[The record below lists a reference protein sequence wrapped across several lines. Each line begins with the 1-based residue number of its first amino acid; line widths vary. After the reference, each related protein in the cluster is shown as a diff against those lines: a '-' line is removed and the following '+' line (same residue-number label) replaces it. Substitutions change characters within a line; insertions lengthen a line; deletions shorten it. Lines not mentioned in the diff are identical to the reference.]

1 MREILFRFLL
11 VLISILAVSCSRT
24 SETSDEVDKRVFKL
38 PIEQVKELAAKGDSS
53 AKFRLLLENNY
64 NLSEAEKLKIL
75 SEIYEKDKHL
85 AAGYQL
91 ATLTPD
97 RTKREKILKEIS
109 ESGSSPTALLAKTT
123 ILASKLNSDFGK
135 DAKQAYDELLNLAK
149 GGVQPA
155 AAELAFFIKTN
166 FSQFKNPSDF
176 YEGALIAYKTLAE
189 KSSFD
194 VKYYK
199 LCQAE
204 FLIRLGKWN
213 DAAKLLQPLAKDFMA
228 QGNFTMWHSLFS
240 ALEGY
245 IYAEAKA
252 CALLAYAYEEGLG
265 VPKDAKKA
273 SELRVKVY
281 ALQNEKFC
289 KNFSY
294 SFEESYGERA
304 YFLCDSP
311 REAKIY
317 KDWAREL
324 EASRTERLRNYN
336 LKVSREIEEVSKKP
350 LEELKNASD
359 EIGKVEYAKKLLDLE
374 TFDNIAL
381 RIGKYNKEK
390 SAEALSILKELAKH
404 GSQYANLTLAELY
417 QGGNSWNPSF
427 AILNMPVDFDAQ
439 KAGHYARS
447 ALLLGGGE
455 YKTYLAAR
463 AQKLLGD
470 LSLYRTNSISFMS
483 MDGYSVKSS
492 RKDFE
497 DALLHYRVAAVL
509 GSGEALDRV
518 AKIYAYGIPIG
529 MGKYLVEPNELA
541 SFTYLK
547 DSADLGNPD
556 NLAALI
562 RRLYYNKK
570 PQEDAGELAKYIKRL
585 LDSNASP
592 SIAHEIA
599 AIYVEKGLIE
609 GYETKDAKKIRDS
622 IPRSSAWYIEAQYS
636 RGLFA
641 SEAGREY
648 WSNVEAK
655 TEIVE
660 NKLAKYFK
668 SLEQTQENRLLF
680 AISSVINFGVFG
692 KSYDK
697 SFKVDG
703 NLQWKKLIAEGYPP
717 AVRAANLYIAKKYAS
732 SSYLKGFDYVSAA
745 KKLKLPIAID
755 STGDTDADID
765 YNIKS
770 YEETKDDAFLYMLSN
785 GNASNPKLYEFMY
798 RFGKNNDMSLKCAIY
813 QLLKADAGKNPKD
826 FDELISFIENCS
838 KSKYNVENINALLA
852 YAYSGFPKMRNDPAL
867 FAKYSAKAGENSI
880 RFYVGSLKGKG
891 MVEERDLKRLLAFT
905 YSLGKSNTSYL
916 SAYESFGEDSIEGL
930 RAMYEKDPENRNL
943 AYLLAEAEFNNKNY
957 AEAEKLYAKLHE
969 AEAKNLRYAVRLGEI
984 YYYGLGVKA
993 DKELALKYYNMLF
1006 DELKR
1011 DCTVKDDRLV
1021 SIHRVVFDPMI
1032 KVDIKNPLSPIGDA
1046 LPIFFNSISL
1056 NSSSYPKLKIP
1067 QELILKNIGDMPIK
1081 NLSVRSYD
1089 ILEWLSKNKQDKLR
1103 EKLEKKF
1110 LEAKDKNVMK
1120 IVAVR
1125 NLSLNTPEADAK
1137 AFELFNEL
1145 WKGGDKSVLN
1155 IMGALYFAGRGV
1167 KQDYGKAREIFESGI
1182 GLTPEISQAACVW
1195 LALMYKEGFGVEKS
1209 EESSAKYLQLI
1220 YKVENLIYYS
1230 VSDIAKRLIYGDKM
1244 YGYSESFDFI
1254 PKSPELGVE
1263 LLKFALEK
1271 GVLDGSFDK
1280 LEYARILEEGKYT
1293 KRDLPKAAELYESH
1307 ARSQALRNRTDRE
1320 YITFIDAMRALK
1332 SSGRESDAK
1341 KAFAL
1346 ASEWLKDKPDSINAK
1361 LEMGLLKMFGIA
1373 CEKDPKAAFKYITD
1387 ATNSSLDKEA
1397 NLWRAYGLLAYCY
1410 LEGIG
1415 VQKSEDK
1422 AREIAGKINIR
1433 TQYYI
1438 LPSNLIGVGL
1448 GDTMLD
1454 LASWFVASK
1463 GPWEVAGNPLLPQ
1476 SKNCALFWLNEYERK
1491 ADKAEDANYS
1501 KRVYQKLID
1510 FYENHKELAGNDKIA
1525 KLKEKIGK
1533 FNNKAK

>member
-64 NLSEAEKLKIL
+64 TLSEAEKLKIL

-109 ESGSSPTALLAKTT
+109 ESGSSPTALLAKST

-194 VKYYK
+194 AKYYR

-204 FLIRLGKWN
+204 FLIRLGKWK
-213 DAAKLLQPLAKDFMA
+213 DAAELLQPLAKDFMA
-228 QGNFTMWHSLFS
+228 RSNFTMWDSLLKNLDGDF
-240 ALEGY
+240 
-245 IYAEAKA
+245 YAEAKA
-252 CALLAYAYEEGLG
+252 CALLACAYEEGLG
-265 VPKDAKKA
+265 VPKSAKKA
-273 SELRVKVY
+273 GELRAKVY

-304 YFLCDSP
+304 YFLCDSS

-336 LKVSREIEEVSKKP
+336 LKVSKKIEEVSKKP
-350 LEELKNASD
+350 LEELKNSSD

-390 SAEALSILKELAKH
+390 SAEALSILEELAKH

-427 AILNMPVDFDAQ
+427 AILNMPVDFDAK

-497 DALLHYRVAAVL
+497 DALLHYRVAAL
-509 GSGEALDRV
+509 YGSGEALDSL

-541 SFTYLK
+541 AFTYLK

-562 RRLYYNKK
+562 RRLYYNKN
-570 PQEDAGELAKYIKRL
+570 PQEDAGELAKYIKRF
-585 LDSNASP
+585 LDSSAKP

-609 GYETKDAKKIRDS
+609 GYEPKDAKKIRDS
-622 IPRSSAWYIEAQYS
+622 IPRNLAYGIKACYKSKT
-636 RGLFA
+636 FA
-641 SEAGREY
+641 SKAGKEY
-648 WSNVEAK
+648 WENVTPK
-655 TEIVE
+655 IEITE
-660 NKLAKYFK
+660 NKFANYFK
-668 SLEQTQENRLLF
+668 SLEQTQENRLLY
-680 AISSVINFGVFG
+680 AISALISVWED
-692 KSYDK
+692 KLYDENIICE
-697 SFKVDG
+697 G
-703 NLQWKKLIAEGYPP
+703 ILQWQKLIKEAYPDAVKAATLAILFDGDSSRLYGAEYF
-717 AVRAANLYIAKKYAS
+717 N
-732 SSYLKGFDYVSAA
+732 SAM
-745 KKLKLPIAID
+745 KLKLPLALSYFLID
-755 STGDTDADID
+755 EKATE
-765 YNIKS
+765 YNMKG
-770 YEETKDDAFLYMLSN
+770 YEESKDEGFLIPLTRRRLDSKTLEFLS
-785 GNASNPKLYEFMY
+785 KY
-798 RFGKNNDMSLKCAIY
+798 GKSDTGSIELAVRR
-813 QLLKADAGKNPKD
+813 LLRADANKNPKEFEETVD
-826 FDELISFIENCS
+826 FIKEIE
-838 KSKYNVENINALLA
+838 KGGKYKNDARVLLA
-852 YAYSGFPKMRNDPAL
+852 YAYSGFPKMKNDPAL
-867 FAKYSAKAGENSI
+867 FGEYLKGLEGGSLRFLIDTSLADEDGIDEGDVNRMWAFVRGIENSPK
-880 RFYVGSLKGKG
+880 GSYYLLSD
-891 MVEERDLKRLLAFT
+891 RDAEIVDD
-905 YSLGKSNTSYL
+905 LGS
-916 SAYESFGEDSIEGL
+916 
-930 RAMYEKDPENRNL
+930 MYEKTPENKNL
-943 AYLLAEAEFNNKNY
+943 AYILAEAEFDNKNY
-957 AEAEKLYAKLHE
+957 AKAEKLYAKLHK
-969 AEAKNLRYAVRLGEI
+969 ADANNLKYAVRLAEI

-993 DKELALKYYNMLF
+993 DKKLGLKYYNMLF

-1011 DCTVKDDRLV
+1011 DCEINYEGGEYAWHMSVGNIQILLSYNSD
-1021 SIHRVVFDPMI
+1021 FD
-1032 KVDIKNPLSPIGDA
+1032 SDA
-1046 LPIFFNSISL
+1046 LHIFINSIFRPDFDSD
-1056 NSSSYPKLKIP
+1056 YPAIKIP
-1067 QELILKNIGDMPIK
+1067 LELIEKNIDDIPVK
-1081 NLSVRSYD
+1081 NLFVASKF
-1089 ILEWLSKNKQDKLR
+1089 ILDFLSKNKLEKLR
-1103 EKLEKKF
+1103 EKLEKKL
-1110 LEAKDKNVMK
+1110 LEAKDRNIMKLAAAKNLELK
-1120 IVAVR
+1120 
-1125 NLSLNTPEADAK
+1125 TPAGDSK
-1137 AFELFNEL
+1137 AFEIFNEL
-1145 WKGGDKSVLN
+1145 LKSGDKSVLN
-1155 IMGALYFAGRGV
+1155 TVGALYFLGKGV
-1167 KQDYGKAREIFESGI
+1167 PKDYGKAREIFESGST
-1182 GLTPEISQAACVW
+1182 LDPEISQEASLW
-1195 LALMYKEGFGVEKS
+1195 LALMHMEGLGVEKS
-1209 EESSAKYLQLI
+1209 EETSQKYLRLTCKLGSSREVFDMAKFLI
-1220 YKVENLIYYS
+1220 CAEKFPIGSLGSMPHSRKLGAELMKYLIEENAG
-1230 VSDIAKRLIYGDKM
+1230 IANYRDD
-1244 YGYSESFDFI
+1244 ST
-1254 PKSPELGVE
+1254 
-1263 LLKFALEK
+1263 
-1271 GVLDGSFDK
+1271 
-1280 LEYARILEEGKYT
+1280 LEYARFLENGKYIE
-1293 KRDLPKAAELYESH
+1293 KNLSKAAEIYEAW
-1307 ARSQALRNRTDRE
+1307 ARGNSLRSDGQG
-1320 YITFIDAMRALK
+1320 YMCFGDAMRALK
-1332 SSGRESDAK
+1332 SSGSESDLK

-1346 ASEWLKDKPDSINAK
+1346 ASEWLELEPDSINAK

-1387 ATNSSLDKEA
+1387 ATNSSLGKDA

-1422 AREIAGKINIR
+1422 AREIAEKVGKIKGRIH
-1433 TQYYI
+1433 Y
-1438 LPSNLIGVGL
+1438 LPGVGF

-1491 ADKAEDANYS
+1491 ADKAEDADSS
-1501 KRVYQKLID
+1501 KEVYQKLIG

-1533 FNNKAK
+1533 FNNKTK

>member
-11 VLISILAVSCSRT
+11 VLISILAASCSRT

-38 PIEQVKELAAKGDSS
+38 PIEQVKELAANGDSS

-64 NLSEAEKLKIL
+64 TLSEAEKLKIL

-213 DAAKLLQPLAKDFMA
+213 DAAELLKPLAKDFMA
-228 QGNFTMWHSLFS
+228 QGNFTMWYSLFS

-245 IYAEAKA
+245 FYAEAKA
-252 CALLAYAYEEGLG
+252 CALLACAYEEGLG

-273 SELRVKVY
+273 SELRAKVY

-381 RIGKYNKEK
+381 RIGKYNKK
-390 SAEALSILKELAKH
+390 KAAEALSILKELAKH

-439 KAGHYARS
+439 KASHYARS

-455 YKTYLAAR
+455 YKTYFNAR
-463 AQKLLGD
+463 ARKLLGD
-470 LSLYRTNSISFMS
+470 LSLYRSNSISFMS

-497 DALLHYRVAAVL
+497 DALLHYRVAAFY
-509 GSGEALDRV
+509 GSGEALDRL
-518 AKIYAYGIPIG
+518 AKIYANGIPIG
-529 MGKYLVEPNELA
+529 MGKYLAEPNELA

-556 NLAALI
+556 NLAVLI
-562 RRLYYNKK
+562 RRLYSNKK
-570 PQEDAGELAKYIKRL
+570 PQEDAGELAKYIKRF
-585 LDSNASP
+585 LDSSAKP

-609 GYETKDAKKIRDS
+609 GYEPKDAKKIRDS

-641 SEAGREY
+641 SKAGREY
-648 WSNVEAK
+648 WSNVKAK
-655 TEIVE
+655 ITTGE
-660 NKLAKYFK
+660 NNKFANYFK

-680 AISSVINFGVFG
+680 AISSVIDFGVFG

-697 SFKVDG
+697 SFMADG
-703 NLQWKKLIAEGYPP
+703 NFQWKKLIAEGYPP
-717 AVRAANLYIAKKYAS
+717 AVRAANFYIAKKYAS

-755 STGDTDADID
+755 STGDSEADID
-765 YNIKS
+765 YNIKR

-785 GNASNPKLYEFMY
+785 SNESNPKLYEFMY
-798 RFGKNNDMSLKCAIY
+798 RFGKNNDMSLECAIY
-813 QLLKADAGKNPKD
+813 LLLKADAGKNPKG

-838 KSKYNVENINALLA
+838 KSKYNAGDINALLA
-852 YAYSGFPKMRNDPAL
+852 YAHSGFPKMRNDPAL
-867 FAKYSAKAGENSI
+867 FAKYSAKAGKNSI
-880 RFYVGSLKGKG
+880 RLYVNTLRHKG
-891 MVEERDLKRLLAFT
+891 MMENSDLNRLSAFA
-905 YSLGKSNTSYL
+905 YSLEKSNSTSD
-916 SAYESFGEDSIEGL
+916 AAPENFGKDSIEGL
-930 RAMYEKDPENRNL
+930 RAVYEKNPENRNL
-943 AYLLAEAEFNNKNY
+943 AYLLAEAEFKNKNY

-1056 NSSSYPKLKIP
+1056 NSSGYPKVKIP
-1067 QELILKNIGDMPIK
+1067 KKLILKNIVDIPIK
-1081 NLSVRSYD
+1081 NLSVQSYD
-1089 ILEWLSKNKQDKLR
+1089 LLEWLSKNKQDKLR

-1182 GLTPEISQAACVW
+1182 GLPPEISQPACVW

-1209 EESSAKYLQLI
+1209 EESSAKYLQLV
-1220 YKVENLIYYS
+1220 YKVENSIYYS
-1230 VSDIAKRLIYGDKM
+1230 VSDIAKRLIYGGKM
-1244 YGYSESFDFI
+1244 YGYPESLDII

-1263 LLKFALEK
+1263 LLKYNFEK
-1271 GVLDGSFDK
+1271 GGLFDRSYDK
-1280 LEYARILEEGKYT
+1280 LEYARIIEEGKYT
-1293 KRDLPKAAELYESH
+1293 KRDLPKAAEFYEYY
-1307 ARSQALRNRTDRE
+1307 ARSQAYHDYACGE
-1320 YITFIDAMRALK
+1320 YVTFSDAMRALK
-1332 SSGRESDAK
+1332 SSGSERDLK

-1373 CEKDPKAAFKYITD
+1373 CEKDPKAAFKYINE
-1387 ATNSSLDKEA
+1387 ATNSSLGKDA

-1422 AREIAGKINIR
+1422 AREIAEEVGKIKGRIH
-1433 TQYYI
+1433 Y
-1438 LPSNLIGVGL
+1438 LPGVGF

-1463 GPWEVAGNPLLPQ
+1463 EPWKVDGNPLLPQ

-1491 ADKAEDANYS
+1491 ADKAEDADSS
-1501 KRVYQKLID
+1501 KEVYQKLIG
-1510 FYENHKELAGNDKIA
+1510 FYENHKELAGKDKIS
-1525 KLKEKIGK
+1525 KLREKIGK
-1533 FNNKAK
+1533 LNNKAK

>member
-38 PIEQVKELAAKGDSS
+38 PIKQVKELAAKGDSS

-64 NLSEAEKLKIL
+64 TLSEAEKLKIL

-109 ESGSSPTALLAKTT
+109 ESGSSSTALLAKST

-149 GGVQPA
+149 DGVQPA

-194 VKYYK
+194 AKYYK

-213 DAAKLLQPLAKDFMA
+213 DAAELLQPLAKDFMA
-228 QGNFTMWHSLFS
+228 RSNFTMWDSLLKNLDGDF
-240 ALEGY
+240 
-245 IYAEAKA
+245 YAEAKA

-273 SELRVKVY
+273 SELRAKVY

-390 SAEALSILKELAKH
+390 VAEALSILKELAKH

-439 KAGHYARS
+439 KASHYARS

-455 YKTYLAAR
+455 YKTYFNAR
-463 AQKLLGD
+463 ARKLLGD

-497 DALLHYRVAAVL
+497 DALLHYRIAAFY
-509 GSGEALDRV
+509 GSGEALDRL
-518 AKIYAYGIPIG
+518 AKIYANGIPIG

-541 SFTYLK
+541 AFTYLK

-562 RRLYYNKK
+562 GRLYSNKK
-570 PQEDAGELAKYIKRL
+570 PQEDAGELAKYIKRF

-592 SIAHEIA
+592 SMAHEIA
-599 AIYVEKGLIE
+599 AIYVEKGLID
-609 GYETKDAKKIRDS
+609 GYEPKDAKKIRDS

-641 SEAGREY
+641 SKAGREY
-648 WSNVEAK
+648 WSNVKAK
-655 TEIVE
+655 ITTGE
-660 NKLAKYFK
+660 NNKFANYFK

-680 AISSVINFGVFG
+680 AISSVIDFGVFG

-703 NLQWKKLIAEGYPP
+703 ISQWKKLIAEVYPP
-717 AVRAANLYIAKKYAS
+717 AVRAANLYIVKRYAS
-732 SSYLKGFDYVSAA
+732 YSFLIGFDYVSAA

-755 STGDTDADID
+755 STSDTEANIE
-765 YNIKS
+765 YNIKK

-785 GNASNPKLYEFMY
+785 TFNPKLYEFMY
-798 RFGKNNDMSLKCAIY
+798 RFGKNNDMSLECAIY
-813 QLLKADAGKNPKD
+813 LLLKADAGKNPKG

-838 KSKYNVENINALLA
+838 KSKYDVGNINALLA

-880 RFYVGSLKGKG
+880 HFNADMLRREDITEKG
-891 MVEERDLKRLLAFT
+891 DLNRLSAFA
-905 YSLGKSNTSYL
+905 YSLEKSNATSD
-916 SAYESFGEDSIEGL
+916 AAPENFGKDSIGGL
-930 RAMYEKDPENRNL
+930 RAVYEKNPENKNL

-957 AEAEKLYAKLHE
+957 TEAEKLYAKLHE
-969 AEAKNLRYAVRLGEI
+969 ADAKNLKYALRLAEI
-984 YYYGLGVKA
+984 YYYGLGVKP
-993 DKELALKYYNMLF
+993 DRELALKYYNMLF

-1056 NSSSYPKLKIP
+1056 NSSGYPKVKIP
-1067 QELILKNIGDMPIK
+1067 QELILKNIDDIPIK
-1081 NLSVRSYD
+1081 NLSVQSYD
-1089 ILEWLSKNKQDKLR
+1089 LLEWLSKNKQDKLR

-1110 LEAKDKNVMK
+1110 LDAKDKNVMK

-1220 YKVENLIYYS
+1220 YKVENSIYYS
-1230 VSDIAKRLIYGDKM
+1230 VSDMAKRLIYGGKM
-1244 YGYSESFDFI
+1244 YGYPESLDII

-1263 LLKFALEK
+1263 LLKYAFESNAIRSGNYDEI
-1271 GVLDGSFDK
+1271 
-1280 LEYARILEEGKYT
+1280 EYARILEEGKYT
-1293 KRDLPKAAELYESH
+1293 KRDLPKAAEFYESY
-1307 ARSQALRNRTDRE
+1307 ARSQTYHDYAGGE
-1320 YITFIDAMRALK
+1320 YVTFSDAMRALK
-1332 SSGRESDAK
+1332 SSGSERDLK

-1373 CEKDPKAAFKYITD
+1373 CEKDPKAAFKYITE
-1387 ATNSSLDKEA
+1387 ATNSSLGKDA

-1422 AREIAGKINIR
+1422 AREIAEEVGKIKGRIH
-1433 TQYYI
+1433 Y
-1438 LPSNLIGVGL
+1438 LPGVGF

-1501 KRVYQKLID
+1501 KRVYQKLIK
-1510 FYENHKELAGNDKIA
+1510 FYENHRELAGKDKIS
-1525 KLKEKIGK
+1525 KLREKIGK
-1533 FNNKAK
+1533 LNNKAK